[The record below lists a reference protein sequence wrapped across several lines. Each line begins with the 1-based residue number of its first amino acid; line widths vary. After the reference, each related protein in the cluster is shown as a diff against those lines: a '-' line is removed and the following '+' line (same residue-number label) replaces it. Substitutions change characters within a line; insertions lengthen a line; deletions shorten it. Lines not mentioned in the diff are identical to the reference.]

1 MILVDANLLIYAVN
15 RDAIHHEASREW
27 LQETLS
33 GTIQVGLPWICI
45 LAFLRVT
52 THPRIFPVPLQ
63 PNQALAYVESWLA
76 QPFVDAVAPGE
87 GHWTVFHNLLR
98 TTGSAG
104 NLTSDA
110 HVAALAIEHGAT
122 VCSTDHDFKR
132 FPGVHHVNPL
142 EPDVIHQARV

>member
-1 MILVDANLLIYAVN
+1 MILVDTNLLTYAVN
-15 RDAIHHEASREW
+15 RDAINHEASREW
-27 LQETLS
+27 LQETFS
-33 GTIQVGLPWICI
+33 GTVQVGLPWICV

-52 THPRIFPVPLQ
+52 RHSRIFPVSLQ
-63 PNQALAYVESWLA
+63 SNQALAYVESWLA

-104 NLTSDA
+104 NLTADA

-122 VCSTDHDFKR
+122 VCSTDHDLNVSQACT
-132 FPGVHHVNPL
+132 PGNPL
-142 EPDVIHQARV
+142 EPYEMRQARV

>member
-1 MILVDANLLIYAVN
+1 MILIEAILLIYAVN

-33 GTIQVGLPWICI
+33 GTIQVGLPWICM
-45 LAFLRVT
+45 LGFLRVT
-52 THPRIFPVPLQ
+52 THPRIFPVSLQ
-63 PNQALAYVESWLA
+63 PNQALAYFESWLA
-76 QPFVDAVAPGE
+76 QPFVDAVALGE
-87 GHWTVFHNLLR
+87 GDWTVLHNLLR

-104 NLTSDA
+104 ILATDA

-132 FPGVHHVNPL
+132 FPGVHHVSPL
-142 EPDVIHQARV
+142 EPVVIHQAQV

>member
-1 MILVDANLLIYAVN
+1 MILVDANPLTYPPSRGAV
-15 RDAIHHEASREW
+15 HHEALRRLLREK
-27 LQETLS
+27 TS
-33 GTIQVGLPWICI
+33 GTIQVGLPRICI

-87 GHWTVFHNLLR
+87 GHWTVLHNPLR

-132 FPGVHHVNPL
+132 FLGVHHVNPL
-142 EPDVIHQARV
+142 EPDDMRQTRV